1 MLQRGILVSLCLLQC
16 DLGLSLRTLPT
27 QSPLALHMTT
37 ANPARR
43 CGRGQ
48 VLHTASIEAGVVDK
62 TSEVTARKNKLVVRF
77 GDKWVDLTGWRNAH
91 PAGPQWID
99 TFNGLDATEVMRA
112 FHSDRAMTMLARLP
126 SAKLRDIPLGVAPPT
141 ELTLAFRGL
150 RGRLEAAGWFKR
162 NMAVEAAQV
171 LSWLACL
178 ALGLKLAGGGWAVQA
193 AAGTTAAAAA
203 SASSGVTAAAAATA
217 GGGGA
222 VAKAVLGFLAR
233 WAPTGAAAKLLA
245 IFPLAIANTY
255 AGWLAHDFVHG
266 TDVFSA
272 RLRHFGG
279 VAAGLGTTM
288 WSDKHNMHHA
298 KTNEV
303 GVDEDLP
310 GGPVLFIWPPSP
322 ENDRPWRKFQ
332 HLYLPFAYSL
342 LFVVWRIDSV
352 KVAWKRRLWP
362 ELAALGLHY
371 SLVCA
376 LKVPL
381 AVCAGAVLLSGFMT
395 ATIVTVSH
403 QTEDLLTEH
412 QDDWVRRQ
420 FLTTRDVDTS
430 NPFSEWLWGGMQY
443 QLLHHL
449 FPDMPRYKY
458 PALRPMLEAFASSH
472 NIEFRRMGEWKLIR
486 RNLEVYRQVAKAP
499 ADPNAL
505 ASTGGISI

>member
-1 MLQRGILVSLCLLQC
+1 MMMSFPPIFFVAGSFAQWRRFFWRVFLPFFSYRRQHTYRIRVSLSYFCVC
-16 DLGLSLRTLPT
+16 VW
-27 QSPLALHMTT
+27 
-37 ANPARR
+37 
-43 CGRGQ
+43 
-48 VLHTASIEAGVVDK
+48 VLCAWCE
-62 TSEVTARKNKLVVRF
+62 
-77 GDKWVDLTGWRNAH
+77 
-91 PAGPQWID
+91 
-99 TFNGLDATEVMRA
+99 
-112 FHSDRAMTMLARLP
+112 
-126 SAKLRDIPLGVAPPT
+126 
-141 ELTLAFRGL
+141 
-150 RGRLEAAGWFKR
+150 
-162 NMAVEAAQV
+162 
-171 LSWLACL
+171 
-178 ALGLKLAGGGWAVQA
+178 
-193 AAGTTAAAAA
+193 
-203 SASSGVTAAAAATA
+203 SS
-217 GGGGA
+217 
-222 VAKAVLGFLAR
+222 
-233 WAPTGAAAKLLA
+233 
-245 IFPLAIANTY
+245 
-255 AGWLAHDFVHG
+255 HD
-266 TDVFSA
+266 
-272 RLRHFGG
+272 
-279 VAAGLGTTM
+279 
-288 WSDKHNMHHA
+288 
-298 KTNEV
+298 E
-303 GVDEDLP
+303 
-310 GGPVLFIWPPSP
+310 
-322 ENDRPWRKFQ
+322 
-332 HLYLPFAYSL
+332 
-342 LFVVWRIDSV
+342 